1 MYINVKVI
9 PNSKVERIEEIK
21 PLYYKIKT
29 LKAPV
34 KGEAN
39 KDVIRIISEYFNI
52 KRKDIKIL
60 NGLLSEEKLI
70 KLEGVDEIIKKP

>member
-9 PNSKVERIEEIK
+9 PNSKVEKIEEVK

-39 KDVIRIISEYFNI
+39 KDVIRIISEHFDI

-60 NGLLSEEKLI
+60 NGHTNGEKLI
-70 KLEGVDEIIKKP
+70 KIKDLD